1 MIVNKELLDNLCSD
15 AGEKRT
21 QKARMYKSL
30 GRVEIID
37 VEYKNDRNFELKA
50 IVTGTDVYKT
60 YISVNNGE
68 IDDITCNCQ
77 DYYNHYGVCKHTLA
91 TIMTFAENE
100 KYIEKLSKQ
109 DKKINNNNLQYR
121 NFRQLVNTFYNEEID
136 EIDKDEKELKNKG
149 TIHIEPKVIYDRF
162 LGDIKVEF
170 KIGNKRMYKIKN
182 LSEFYTRML
191 EKEYYK
197 YGEKLQFVHIKEMF
211 DEESQ
216 SLVQFLLKY
225 AEIIKYANSN
235 SNSNYRYYGKALSE
249 TSILLGNSGIDEL
262 FEILKNKEVEFQ
274 KDYSTQKILFTDD
287 NPKISFTLKKIEE
300 DKYIILPNTEIFN
313 VSILKGKEYKYILDS
328 NKLYRCSKEF
338 ENTNLKLLEFF
349 RQNYMTEVS
358 LGKDELTQLFSIIIP
373 KVKAAIKIENM
384 SEKEIERYK
393 PKELRVKVY
402 LDFEEHDYLIA
413 DVLFCYDD
421 NEFNQVGS

>member
-1 MIVNKELLDNLCSD
+1 MIVNKELLNNLCSD

-37 VEYKNDRNFELKA
+37 VEYKNDKNFELKA
-50 IVTGTDVYKT
+50 IVTGTDAYKT

-191 EKEYYK
+191 EKENYK
-197 YGEKLQFVHIKEMF
+197 YGEKLQFVHTKEMF

-216 SLVQFLLKY
+216 ILLQFLLKY

-249 TSILLGNSGIDEL
+249 TSILLGNSGIDDL

-274 KDYSTQKILFTDD
+274 KDYSTQKILFADD
-287 NPKISFTLKKIEE
+287 NPKISFTLKKIED
-300 DKYIILPNTEIFN
+300 DKYIISPNNILIIFYF
-313 VSILKGKEYKYILDS
+313 L
-328 NKLYRCSKEF
+328 
-338 ENTNLKLLEFF
+338 
-349 RQNYMTEVS
+349 
-358 LGKDELTQLFSIIIP
+358 
-373 KVKAAIKIENM
+373 
-384 SEKEIERYK
+384 
-393 PKELRVKVY
+393 
-402 LDFEEHDYLIA
+402 
-413 DVLFCYDD
+413 
-421 NEFNQVGS
+421 